1 MASDVMPT
9 VVTAGGSIFC
19 DRRYGRVFT
28 YHNGPQSY
36 YASRGF
42 RGLLLV

>member
-1 MASDVMPT
+1 MAPPEIRAV
-9 VVTAGGSIFC
+9 GGAIFC
-19 DRRYGRVFT
+19 DSRYGRVFT

-42 RGLLLV
+42 RGLLQV